1 MQKDFHYY
9 AIYVLARC
17 AGFNR
22 NDARVIAYSSQYADD
37 STESEPINVGDFVFD
52 TVRTAHFGLTSYT
65 WGVQKKVY
73 IPFHF
78 LPPIPLRHTQRKFS
92 YVTKPNSLFAKRLLD
107 EACQDESDLKLHR
120 IGVALHTF
128 ADTWA
133 HQKFSGRHDEENDV
147 EAIHFWQNKRWEYP
161 FIQDIS
167 FDLLPEIGHVQA
179 GYYPDLPFQKWK
191 YEDHKK
197 RVVVRDNRKEFLE
210 SAKEIFDRLVV
221 IPKAKGNPPV
231 DWEAI
236 KNRVEKLLSL
246 GNRDHEKRCRN
257 WKREFKEF
265 FISPKDDYEKTA
277 WRKEALKAKDIS
289 YYDWDALGPDRL
301 KSLRFSPKRDFFDSN
316 WVRFHRAAFLQRF
329 FVLSNL
335 M

>member
-9 AIYVLARC
+9 GIYVLARC

-22 NDARVIAYSSQYADD
+22 DDARVIAYSSQYVDD

-73 IPFHF
+73 VPFHF
-78 LPPIPLRHTQRKFS
+78 LPPIPLRQSKRKFS
-92 YVTKPNSLFAKRLLD
+92 YVTKPNSLFSKRLLD
-107 EACQDESDLKLHR
+107 EACQDESGLKLYR

-133 HQKFSGRHDEENDV
+133 HEKFSGRLNEENDV
-147 EAIHFWQNKRWEYP
+147 EAIHFWKNRKWNYHVIEN
-161 FIQDIS
+161 IS
-167 FDLLPEIGHVQA
+167 LDLLPQIGHAEA

-191 YEDHKK
+191 YKNYK
-197 RVVVRDNRKEFLE
+197 RREILRDNKKEFLE
-210 SAKEIFDRLVV
+210 CAKEIFDRLVV
-221 IPKAKGNPPV
+221 IPKVKGKPPV

-236 KNRVEKLLSL
+236 KDRVEKLLSSENSDC
-246 GNRDHEKRCRN
+246 GKRCQN
-257 WKREFKEF
+257 WKREFHEF
-265 FISPKDDYEKTA
+265 FISSKDDYKKTA
-277 WRKEALKAKDIS
+277 WRKEAIKAKDIS
-289 YYDWDALGPDRL
+289 HYDWDALDPDRL
-301 KSLRFSPKRDFFDSN
+301 KSLRFSPKRGFFDSN
-316 WVRFHRAAFLQRF
+316 WVRFHQAAFLQRAL
-329 FVLSNL
+329 VLQNL